1 MPLLQKQ
8 FDTLK
13 CCVLIPTYNNAT
25 KLSAVLDDVLKY
37 TQSVLVVNDGS
48 TDNTTEI
55 LSKYDHL
62 TLINLPENK
71 GKGNAMLV
79 GMAKADALGYEYAI
93 SIDSDGQH
101 LAKDLHLFLEKL
113 EEKSGVMLVGAR
125 NMTSDGI
132 PGGSSFGHKFSN
144 FWYKLETGNALPDT
158 QSGYRLYPL
167 KEINSRRFY
176 TTRYEFE
183 IESLVRLDWAG
194 VDVDWVPIEVIYPED
209 RITHFRKFWD
219 FFRISLLNTVFV
231 FIALLWIKPR
241 DLYRSIKRGEARK
254 IIREQILRMQ
264 DSNRKMAIAIGFGI
278 FMGIFPVWGFQM
290 LIAVFLASIFR
301 LNKVIVLVAA
311 NISIPPVIPI
321 LLYMSFVTGGLL
333 LNQSSQFDFNPQFDF
348 ENIKNDLFQYYI
360 GAIVFSVLAG
370 LLSGI
375 VSYFLLIAFR
385 KEVNTESPSGKASK
399 E

>member
-1 MPLLQKQ
+1 MPKLQTQ

-13 CCVLIPTYNNAT
+13 CCVLIPTYNNAA
-25 KLSAVLDDVLKY
+25 KLPTVLDDVLKY
-37 TQSVLVVNDGS
+37 TESVLVVNDGS
-48 TDNTTEI
+48 TDNTTDI
-55 LSKYDHL
+55 LSKYDQL
-62 TLINLPENK
+62 TILNLPTNK
-71 GKGNAMLV
+71 GKGKAMLA
-79 GMAKADALGYEYAI
+79 GMAKAEELGFDYAI

-101 LAKDLHLFLEKL
+101 LAKDLHLFLDKL
-113 EEKSGVMLVGAR
+113 EEKPGVMLVGAR

-167 KEINSRRFY
+167 KEINSRHFY
-176 TTRYEFE
+176 TSRYEFE
-183 IESLVRLDWAG
+183 IESLVRLDWAS
-194 VDVDWVPIEVIYPED
+194 VEVDWVPIEVIYPDD

-219 FFRISLLNTVFV
+219 FLRISLLNTVFV
-231 FIALLWIKPR
+231 LIALLWIKPR

-254 IIREQILRMQ
+254 IIREQILRTQ
-264 DSNRKMAIAIGFGI
+264 DSNLKMAIAIGFGI

-290 LIAVFLASIFR
+290 LIAVFLASLFR
-301 LNKVIVLVAA
+301 LNKAIVLVAA
-311 NISIPPVIPI
+311 NISIPPVIPV
-321 LLYMSFVTGGLL
+321 LLYFSFVMGGLI
-333 LNQSSQFDFNPQFDF
+333 LNQSSHLDFNPQFDF

-360 GAIVFSVLAG
+360 GAVVFAALSG

-375 VSYFLLIAFR
+375 VSYFLLNFFR
-385 KEVNTESPSGKASK
+385 NEINTESPSGKVSK

>member
-48 TDNTTEI
+48 TDNTAEI
-55 LSKYDHL
+55 LSKYPQL
-62 TLINLPENK
+62 TLINIPKNN
-71 GKGNAMLV
+71 GKGSAMLV

-113 EEKSGVMLVGAR
+113 EEKPGVMLVGAR
-125 NMTSDGI
+125 NMKSDGI

-219 FFRISLLNTVFV
+219 FFRISLLNIVFV

-385 KEVNTESPSGKASK
+385 KEINTESPSGKASK

>member
-1 MPLLQKQ
+1 MPLLQNQ

-13 CCVLIPTYNNAT
+13 CCVLIPTYNNGT
-25 KLSAVLDDVLKY
+25 KLPAVLEDVLNY
-37 TQSVLVVNDGS
+37 TQSIVIVNDGS
-48 TDNTTEI
+48 TDNTADI
-55 LSKYDHL
+55 LSKYTQL
-62 TLINLPENK
+62 SVVNLPANK
-71 GKGNAMLV
+71 GKGKAMLA
-79 GMAKADALGYEYAI
+79 GMAKAEELGYDYAI
-93 SIDSDGQH
+93 SVDSDGQH

-113 EEKSGVMLVGAR
+113 EEKPGVMLVGAR
-125 NMTSDGI
+125 NMTSEGI

-144 FWYKLETGNALPDT
+144 FWYQLETGNALPDT

-194 VDVDWVPIEVIYPED
+194 VEVDWVPIDVIYPED

-219 FFRISLLNTVFV
+219 FFRISILNTVFV
-231 FIALLWIKPR
+231 LIALLWIKPR

-254 IIREQILRMQ
+254 IIREQILRTQ

-290 LIAVFLASIFR
+290 LIAVFFASLFR
-301 LNKVIVLVAA
+301 LNKAIVLVAA

-321 LLYMSFVTGGLL
+321 LLYLSFVTGGLL
-333 LNQSSQFDFNPQFDF
+333 LNQSSQLDFNPQFNF

-360 GAIVFSVLAG
+360 GAVVFSAIAG

-385 KEVNTESPSGKASK
+385 REINTESTTRIVNKD
-399 E
+399 

>member
-1 MPLLQKQ
+1 MPLLQNQ

-13 CCVLIPTYNNAT
+13 CCVLIPTYNNGT
-25 KLSAVLDDVLKY
+25 KLPAVLEDVLNY
-37 TQSVLVVNDGS
+37 TQSIVVVNDGS
-48 TDNTTEI
+48 TDNTADI
-55 LSKYDHL
+55 LSKYTQL
-62 TLINLPENK
+62 SVVNLPANK
-71 GKGNAMLV
+71 GKGKAMLA
-79 GMAKADALGYEYAI
+79 GMAKAEELGYDYAI
-93 SIDSDGQH
+93 SVDSDGQH

-113 EEKSGVMLVGAR
+113 EEKPGVMLVGAR
-125 NMTSDGI
+125 NMTSEGI

-144 FWYKLETGNALPDT
+144 FWYQLETGNALPDT

-194 VDVDWVPIEVIYPED
+194 VEVDWVPIDVIYPED

-219 FFRISLLNTVFV
+219 FFRISILNTVFV
-231 FIALLWIKPR
+231 LIALLWIKPR

-254 IIREQILRMQ
+254 IIREQILRTQ

-290 LIAVFLASIFR
+290 LIAVFFASLFR
-301 LNKVIVLVAA
+301 LNKAIVLVAA

-321 LLYMSFVTGGLL
+321 LLYLSFVTGGLL
-333 LNQSSQFDFNPQFDF
+333 LNQSSQLDFNPQFNF

-360 GAIVFSVLAG
+360 GAVVFSAIAG

-385 KEVNTESPSGKASK
+385 REINTESTTRIVNKD
-399 E
+399 